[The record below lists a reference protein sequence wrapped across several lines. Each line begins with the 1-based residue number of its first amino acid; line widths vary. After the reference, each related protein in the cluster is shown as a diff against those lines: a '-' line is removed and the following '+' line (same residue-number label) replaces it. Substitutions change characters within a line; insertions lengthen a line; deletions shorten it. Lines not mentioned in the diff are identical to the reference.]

1 MTLLGKKIE
10 VCQKSVLTDLLSYGF
25 FYDLLLGLG
34 YFCYLLL
41 GLGYFCYLLLGLGY
55 FCEGGIKDSW

>member
-25 FYDLLLGLG
+25 FCD
-34 YFCYLLL
+34 LLL